1 MVYNHWSVLP
11 NQGINKMTR
20 PLPLEQREKIVSAY
34 DNGLGSIRKIA
45 QIFEITERSVYRY
58 IQQEREKGDLTP
70 QPIPG
75 RPPILTPENLKI
87 IKDIVLANTDGRL
100 EDYVDSFYAQTDI
113 KVTIVTIHNA
123 CKILKLN
130 RKKRPF
136 MLLSKNEMMSRKK

>member
-1 MVYNHWSVLP
+1 M
-11 NQGINKMTR
+11 
-20 PLPLEQREKIVSAY
+20 
-34 DNGLGSIRKIA
+34 
-45 QIFEITERSVYRY
+45 
-58 IQQEREKGDLTP
+58 TP

-87 IKDIVLANTDGRL
+87 IKDIVMANTDGRL